1 MSSSMGHPVNLQ
13 RSTLY
18 VSSSEHKWLFPK
30 RFHHLHR
37 RLCSVTPISPS
48 SLLTWELYP
57 FAFNLTISICHV
69 SGSVFFTTFVTM
81 YHHLTLLDLWTLNAW
96 LPLDCELPEFRS
108 HFCLVHCW
116 VLVASP
122 CVFPGMT
129 LSKLCTDVNKTT
141 SYCRMDG
148 KQIPRRP
155 ALGRWL

>member
-81 YHHLTLLDLWTLNAW
+81 YHHLTLLDRVQEPFLPCSLLGPCSLTLRF
-96 LPLDCELPEFRS
+96 PRDDSQQTVYRCEQNDIVLQDGWQADSKEACFRA
-108 HFCLVHCW
+108 L
-116 VLVASP
+116 
-122 CVFPGMT
+122 T
-129 LSKLCTDVNKTT
+129 LRV
-141 SYCRMDG
+141 
-148 KQIPRRP
+148 
-155 ALGRWL
+155 